1 MHVDYAG
8 LLRNPVPMG
17 DGRNRSDFFIRTFQ
31 KGQGQDTHEGAIAIG
46 ALSYAGFAAGQRLV
60 SGMTDIKYFSI
71 GGKGIFM

>member
-17 DGRNRSDFFIRTFQ
+17 DGGNRSDFFIRTFQ

-46 ALSYAGFAAGQRLV
+46 ALPYAGFTTGQRLIG
-60 SGMTDIKYFSI
+60 GMTDIKNFSI